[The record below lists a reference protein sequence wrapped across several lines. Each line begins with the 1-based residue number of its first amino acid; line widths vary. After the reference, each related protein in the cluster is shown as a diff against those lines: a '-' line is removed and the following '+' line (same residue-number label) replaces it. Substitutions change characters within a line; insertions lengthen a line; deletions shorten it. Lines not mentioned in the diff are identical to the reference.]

1 MSLFL
6 GSSSTTFTDISNNFD
21 NDVKNYLTDLDNIID
36 PKHFNYNGDLGTSTT
51 GSIGDSTTHLTTL
64 GTYVGHIDDAFISK
78 LDSDHTAMKAKI
90 KTYDDKREELK
101 NNVMIQKTM
110 RARNFESQRKP
121 TYMLFLCW
129 VFIFLLFV
137 GVLLLQLVEIEFKI
151 PFVFHIVFLIAFL
164 VVGYSIVKNIQAFIH
179 SIQR

>member
-1 MSLFL
+1 MSLFE
-6 GSSSTTFTDISNNFD
+6 GSSTTFDVLTSFD
-21 NDVKNYLTDLDNIID
+21 NNVKSYLTTLDNIID
-36 PKHFNYNGDLGTSTT
+36 PEDVNLQTSITT
-51 GSIGDSTTHLTTL
+51 SDNRLTELT
-64 GTYVGHIDDAFISK
+64 GYVGDIDDAFISK

-90 KTYDDKREELK
+90 KTYDVKREELK

-121 TYMLFLCW
+121 TYMLFLCC

>member
-1 MSLFL
+1 MSLFE
-6 GSSSTTFTDISNNFD
+6 GSSTTFDVLTSFDENVNND
-21 NDVKNYLTDLDNIID
+21 LTTLNNIIHPED
-36 PKHFNYNGDLGTSTT
+36 VNYNGNLQT
-51 GSIGDSTTHLTTL
+51 SIGDSTTHLTLL
-64 GTYVGHIDDAFISK
+64 GTYVGNIDDAFISK
-78 LDSDHTAMKAKI
+78 LGSDHTDMKAKI
-90 KTYDDKREELK
+90 DEYDIKREELK

>member
-1 MSLFL
+1 MSLFE
-6 GSSSTTFTDISNNFD
+6 GSSTTFDVLTSFD
-21 NDVKNYLTDLDNIID
+21 NNVKSYLTTLDNIID
-36 PKHFNYNGDLGTSTT
+36 PEDVNLQTSITT
-51 GSIGDSTTHLTTL
+51 SDNRLTELT
-64 GTYVGHIDDAFISK
+64 GYVGDIDDAFISK

-90 KTYDDKREELK
+90 KTYDVKREELK

>member
-1 MSLFL
+1 MSLF
-6 GSSSTTFTDISNNFD
+6 GSSGTTFDVLTSFD
-21 NDVKNYLTDLDNIID
+21 NNVKSYLTTLDNIIHPED
-36 PKHFNYNGDLGTSTT
+36 SSYDTSLNS
-51 GSIGDSTTHLTTL
+51 SISASTAHLTTL
-64 GTYVGHIDDAFISK
+64 GTYVGDISNGFINTLKTNHDAMKQKIDD
-78 LDSDHTAMKAKI
+78 
-90 KTYDDKREELK
+90 YDDKREELK
-101 NNVMIQKTM
+101 NDIAIKKHLQ
-110 RARNFESQRKP
+110 ARNADSERKP

>member
-1 MSLFL
+1 MSLFE
-6 GSSSTTFTDISNNFD
+6 GSSTTFDVLTSFD
-21 NDVKNYLTDLDNIID
+21 NNVKSYLTTLDSIID
-36 PKHFNYNGDLGTSTT
+36 PEDVNLQTSITT
-51 GSIGDSTTHLTTL
+51 SDNRLTELT
-64 GTYVGHIDDAFISK
+64 GYVGDIDDAFISK

-90 KTYDDKREELK
+90 KTYDVKREELK

>member
-6 GSSSTTFTDISNNFD
+6 GSSSTTFTDISNFD
-21 NDVKNYLTDLDNIID
+21 IAVNNDLTTLDSIINPED
-36 PKHFNYNGDLGTSTT
+36 SSYDTELNS
-51 GSIGDSTTHLTTL
+51 SISASTTHLTTL
-64 GTYVGHIDDAFISK
+64 GGYVGDISNGFINTLK
-78 LDSDHTAMKAKI
+78 TNHGAMKAKI

-101 NNVMIQKTM
+101 NDIAIKKHLQ
-110 RARNFESQRKP
+110 ARNADSERKP

>member
-1 MSLFL
+1 MSLFE
-6 GSSSTTFTDISNNFD
+6 GSSTTFDILTSFD
-21 NDVKNYLTDLDNIID
+21 NDVKSYLTTLDID
-36 PKHFNYNGDLGTSTT
+36 PEDVNYNGVLGT
-51 GSIGDSTTHLTTL
+51 SIGDSTTHLTTL
-64 GTYVGHIDDAFISK
+64 GGYVGDISNGFINTLK
-78 LDSDHTAMKAKI
+78 TNHGAMKAKI

-101 NNVMIQKTM
+101 NDIAIKKHLQ
-110 RARNFESQRKP
+110 ARNADSERKP

>member
-1 MSLFL
+1 MSLF
-6 GSSSTTFTDISNNFD
+6 GSTDTTFADISNNFD
-21 NDVKNYLTDLDNIID
+21 NDVKSYLTTLDSIID
-36 PKHFNYNGDLGTSTT
+36 PEDVNYNGNLQTSITT
-51 GSIGDSTTHLTTL
+51 SNNRLTELT
-64 GTYVGHIDDAFISK
+64 GYVANIDDAFISK
-78 LDSDHTAMKAKI
+78 LDSDHTAMKQKI
-90 KTYDDKREELK
+90 DEYDDKREELK

>member
-1 MSLFL
+1 MSLF
-6 GSSSTTFTDISNNFD
+6 GSTGTTFDILTSFD
-21 NDVKNYLTDLDNIID
+21 NNVKSYLTTLDNIID
-36 PKHFNYNGDLGTSTT
+36 PEDVNLQTSITT
-51 GSIGDSTTHLTTL
+51 SDNRLTELT
-64 GTYVGHIDDAFISK
+64 GYVGDIDDAFISK

-90 KTYDDKREELK
+90 KTYDVKREELK

>member
-1 MSLFL
+1 MSLFE
-6 GSSSTTFTDISNNFD
+6 GSSTTFDILTSFD
-21 NDVKNYLTDLDNIID
+21 NDVKSYLTNLDSIID
-36 PKHFNYNGDLGTSTT
+36 PEDVNYNGDLGTSTT

-64 GTYVGHIDDAFISK
+64 GTYVGNIDDAFISK
-78 LDSDHTAMKAKI
+78 LDSDHTAMKQKI
-90 KTYDDKREELK
+90 DEYDIKREELK
-101 NNVMIQKTM
+101 NDIAIKKHLQ
-110 RARNFESQRKP
+110 ARNADSERKP

>member
-1 MSLFL
+1 MSLFE
-6 GSSSTTFTDISNNFD
+6 STTFDILTSFDENVNN
-21 NDVKNYLTDLDNIID
+21 DLKTLDSIID
-36 PKHFNYNGDLGTSTT
+36 PEDVNYNGNLQTSITT
-51 GSIGDSTTHLTTL
+51 SDNRLTELT
-64 GTYVGHIDDAFISK
+64 GYVGDIDDAFISK

>member
-1 MSLFL
+1 MSLF
-6 GSSSTTFTDISNNFD
+6 GSTGTTFTDISNNFD
-21 NDVKNYLTDLDNIID
+21 NNVKSYLTTLDSIID
-36 PKHFNYNGDLGTSTT
+36 PEDFNYNGVLGTSTT
-51 GSIGDSTTHLTTL
+51 GSIGDSTTRLTTL
-64 GTYVGHIDDAFISK
+64 GTYVGDISNGFINTLK
-78 LDSDHTAMKAKI
+78 TNHDAMKAKI
-90 KTYDDKREELK
+90 KTYDVKREQLK

>member
-1 MSLFL
+1 MSLFE
-6 GSSSTTFTDISNNFD
+6 STTFDILTSFD
-21 NDVKNYLTDLDNIID
+21 ENVNNYLKTLDSIID
-36 PKHFNYNGDLGTSTT
+36 PEDVNYNGNLQTSITT
-51 GSIGDSTTHLTTL
+51 SDNRLTELT
-64 GTYVGHIDDAFISK
+64 GYVGDIDDAFISK

>member
-1 MSLFL
+1 MSLFE
-6 GSSSTTFTDISNNFD
+6 GSSTTFDILTSFD
-21 NDVKNYLTDLDNIID
+21 NDVKSYLTNLDIIID
-36 PKHFNYNGDLGTSTT
+36 PEDVNYNGELGTSTT
-51 GSIGDSTTHLTTL
+51 GSIGDSKTHLTTL
-64 GTYVGHIDDAFISK
+64 GGYVGDISNGFINTLKTNHDAMKQKIDD
-78 LDSDHTAMKAKI
+78 
-90 KTYDDKREELK
+90 YDDKREELK

>member
-1 MSLFL
+1 MSLFE
-6 GSSSTTFTDISNNFD
+6 GSSTTFDILTSFD
-21 NDVKNYLTDLDNIID
+21 NDVKSYLTTLDID
-36 PKHFNYNGDLGTSTT
+36 PEDVNYNGVLGT
-51 GSIGDSTTHLTTL
+51 SIGDSTTHLTTL
-64 GTYVGHIDDAFISK
+64 GTYVGNIDDAFINT
-78 LDSDHTAMKAKI
+78 LNTNHGAMKQKI
-90 KTYDDKREELK
+90 DEYDIKREELK
-101 NNVMIQKTM
+101 NDIAIKKHLQ
-110 RARNFESQRKP
+110 ARNADSERKP

>member
-1 MSLFL
+1 MSLFE
-6 GSSSTTFTDISNNFD
+6 GSSTTFDVLTSFDENVNND
-21 NDVKNYLTDLDNIID
+21 LTTLNNIINPED
-36 PKHFNYNGDLGTSTT
+36 FNYNGELGT
-51 GSIGDSTTHLTTL
+51 SIGDSTTRLTTL
-64 GTYVGHIDDAFISK
+64 GTYVGDISNGFINTLK
-78 LDSDHTAMKAKI
+78 TNHDAMKAKI
-90 KTYDDKREELK
+90 DEYDIKREELK
-101 NNVMIQKTM
+101 NDIAIKKHLQ
-110 RARNFESQRKP
+110 ARNADSERKP
-121 TYMLFLCW
+121 TYILFLCW

>member
-6 GSSSTTFTDISNNFD
+6 GSTGTTFTDISNNFD
-21 NDVKNYLTDLDNIID
+21 NDVKNYLTNLDSIIYPED
-36 PKHFNYNGDLGTSTT
+36 VSYNGELGTSTT

-64 GTYVGHIDDAFISK
+64 GTYVGDISNGFINTLKTNHDAMKQKIDD
-78 LDSDHTAMKAKI
+78 
-90 KTYDDKREELK
+90 YDDKREELK
-101 NNVMIQKTM
+101 NDIAIKKHLQ
-110 RARNFESQRKP
+110 ARNADSERKP

>member
-1 MSLFL
+1 MSLFE
-6 GSSSTTFTDISNNFD
+6 GSSTTFDVLTSFD
-21 NDVKNYLTDLDNIID
+21 NNVKSYLTTLDIIID
-36 PKHFNYNGDLGTSTT
+36 PEDVNYNGALGTSTT

-64 GTYVGHIDDAFISK
+64 GTYVGNIDDAFISK
-78 LDSDHTAMKAKI
+78 LGSDHTAMKAKI
-90 KTYDDKREELK
+90 KTYDVKREELK

>member
-6 GSSSTTFTDISNNFD
+6 GSSSTTFTDISNFD
-21 NDVKNYLTDLDNIID
+21 IAVNNDLTTLDTIID
-36 PKHFNYNGDLGTSTT
+36 PEDVNYNGNLQTSITT
-51 GSIGDSTTHLTTL
+51 SDNRLTELT
-64 GTYVGHIDDAFISK
+64 GYVGDIDDAFISK